1 MKRQRASKWN
11 KVRSECVCVKR
22 IKVFFFMK
30 KKDEEKRVK
39 IPVVGFDPTASGL

>member
-1 MKRQRASKWN
+1 MCEKN
-11 KVRSECVCVKR
+11 K

-30 KKDEEKRVK
+30 KKRV

>member
-30 KKDEEKRVK
+30 KKDEEKNPEAEPEK
-39 IPVVGFDPTASGL
+39 IKKEE